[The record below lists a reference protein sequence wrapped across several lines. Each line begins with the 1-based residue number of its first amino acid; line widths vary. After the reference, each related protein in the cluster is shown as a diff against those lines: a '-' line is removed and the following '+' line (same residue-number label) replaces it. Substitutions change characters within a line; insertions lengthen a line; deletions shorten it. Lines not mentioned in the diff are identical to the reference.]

1 MIDKKKIEKAI
12 KMILEAIGD
21 DPQKP
26 GLKETPQRV
35 AKMYEEIF
43 SGVGK
48 EVAQEVKILT
58 EDDHDEMVLIKD
70 IPLYS
75 CCEHHLTPFIGKA
88 AVAYI
93 PDGGRL
99 TGLSKIARVVDTL
112 SRRPQV
118 QERLTTQIA
127 ETLMKTLKPKGV
139 IVIIQAE
146 HLCMSMR
153 GIKKP
158 GSLAVT
164 SAVRGIFR
172 ENQKTRQEA
181 LALIVGNN

>member
-12 KMILEAIGD
+12 KMILEAIGEN
-21 DPQKP
+21 PQRP
-26 GLKETPQRV
+26 GIRETPSRV

-43 SGVGK
+43 AGIGK
-48 EVAQEVKILT
+48 EVSKEVKILT
-58 EDDHDEMVLIKD
+58 EGNHDEMVLVKD

-75 CCEHHLTPFIGKA
+75 ICEHHLTPFIGKA

-93 PDGGRL
+93 PEGGRI
-99 TGLSKIARVVDTL
+99 TGLSKIARVVDVL

-181 LALIVGNN
+181 LALII